1 VLALL
6 ATLEAGSNRRDK
18 RENEIMIGRL
28 QGTGVDKQAP
38 DLLLDVQGVGYELL
52 VSLSTF
58 FAIPA
63 VGESVTLHTHFV
75 VREDVQQLYGFA
87 ERSERTLFRHLIK
100 VNGVGPKMALGVL
113 SGMSANEF
121 AACVHNNDVRTL
133 VMLPGVGKKTAERL
147 VIEMRDRVGDIE
159 VSVGLTSINAT
170 QADLTQEAESALIAL
185 GYKPQDAAKMI
196 GWVASDEILSVEQ
209 LIRNALKNMVSS

>member
-1 VLALL
+1 
-6 ATLEAGSNRRDK
+6 
-18 RENEIMIGRL
+18 MIGRL
-28 QGTGVDKQAP
+28 QGTVIDKQAP

-75 VREDVQQLYGFA
+75 VREDVQQLYGFT

-121 AACVHNNDVRTL
+121 AACVHNNDVDTL
-133 VMLPGVGKKTAERL
+133 VRLPGVGKKTAERL
-147 VIEMRDRVGDIE
+147 VIEMRDRVDSIE
-159 VSVGLTSINAT
+159 ASVSSTNVHAA
-170 QADLTQEAESALIAL
+170 QPDLTQEAESALIAL

-196 GWVASDEILSVEQ
+196 SRVAGKETLGVEQ
-209 LIRNALKNMVSS
+209 LIRSALKNMVSKSR